1 MACAGQVVCNRGGMA
16 ILIHTRRGKVVG
28 IYCDQPAKILEV
40 ETHNPRPVHQI
51 MPAICPQT
59 SVKVVGGR
67 GTSVAHMLAMAM
79 DDPSMEGDLCETLAA
94 HEIEGDE
101 WADVE

>member
-1 MACAGQVVCNRGGMA
+1 
-16 ILIHTRRGKVVG
+16 
-28 IYCDQPAKILEV
+28 
-40 ETHNPRPVHQI
+40 

-67 GTSVAHMLAMAM
+67 GTSVAHMLATAFQDPTM
-79 DDPSMEGDLCETLAA
+79 DDDLRETLAG
-94 HEIEGDE
+94 HEIDLEGE